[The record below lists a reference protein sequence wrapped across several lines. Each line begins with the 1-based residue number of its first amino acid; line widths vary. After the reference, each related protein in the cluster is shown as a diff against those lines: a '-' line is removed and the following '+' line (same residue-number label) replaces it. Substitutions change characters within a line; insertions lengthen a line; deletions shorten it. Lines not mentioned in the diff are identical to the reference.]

1 MTVSNENRLP
11 ENVGQNNIDQSL
23 STFLM
28 NLTNTLTQF
37 FLGAV
42 AFSAIYFVNIF
53 QASSSLKQHVYLCVT
68 GYIILMSQA
77 ILSLNPYT
85 SWTKTLKHADKKIIH
100 WVMQITGSVLAIA
113 GSIIRIIDVQTNFT
127 TAHGIVGLV
136 AMIFT
141 FFSLVSGL
149 VNLIYMQFR
158 NHINLTKIVHSVLGS
173 LAISTAY
180 ICLCLGFHDLYR
192 NIFGDKNANI
202 SIVLAA
208 FALIGTLTSAC
219 TNIFRRIFS

>member
-1 MTVSNENRLP
+1 MTGASESRLP
-11 ENVGQNNIDQSL
+11 GNVDQNNIEQSPFAL
-23 STFLM
+23 LM

-53 QASSSLKQHVYLCVT
+53 AGSSSLKLHVYLCVT

-85 SWTKTLKHADKKIIH
+85 SWTKNLKREDKKIIH
-100 WVMQITGSVLAIA
+100 WVMQITGSILAIA
-113 GSIIRIIDVQTNFT
+113 GSIIRIIDVQPNFR

-136 AMIFT
+136 AMICT

-149 VNLIYMQFR
+149 VNLISMQFR
-158 NHINLTKIVHSVLGS
+158 NNINLTKIVHSAMGS

-180 ICLCLGFHDLYR
+180 ICLCLGFHNLYR
-192 NIFGDKNANI
+192 NVFGDKNANL

-208 FALIGTLTSAC
+208 FALIGTLTSAS